1 MSKKHIMIVED
12 DEALAEVLD
21 YNLRQNTCDVTLV
34 ENGKNAVHQAAR
46 TTPDLVLLDLML
58 PGMDGI
64 EVCRHLRTNFSTK
77 HIPIIL
83 LTAKSEEI
91 DQLIGFSVGA
101 DDYVTK
107 PFSVNVLL
115 QRIKTLLRSQE
126 PQGDQRERIVSQ
138 GLSLDCQRHQ
148 ATAGDETLQLTK
160 SEFLLL
166 KVLMRH
172 KGRAFNRP
180 ELIDAAL
187 GDDAIVLERTF
198 DVHIRALRK
207 KLGSYANLIETI
219 RGVGYRFHDPR

>member
-21 YNLRQNTCDVTLV
+21 YNLRQNTYDVTLV